1 MARGYDVA
9 EVKFRLIKLLRDS
22 KIGISGVEISERLGI
37 NRVTMT
43 KYLNIF
49 SAEGVI
55 GEKNIGNVNL
65 WFVYEGIEQFQFP
78 DDYFRVQEKYI
89 EYITKCS
96 ESSVYNLIRSCLNSD
111 VNVIKLM
118 TEVILTAIPEV
129 QKYFDDGK
137 IGKSEHQF
145 MNGII
150 SKSIQTIN
158 LGNFNQESKKNV
170 IVLSS
175 DTQSILYSEAAS
187 AAFRS
192 DGWNVFS
199 LGDMSSAI
207 DVLFDLD
214 LKKMLTKVWQSKQ
227 EIMIIVVFSS
237 SEEGLKFFSESFDSI
252 KGKTEKNLFLILSGK
267 VGKKVK
273 IKSDLLTEK
282 LEDIIQWSQTKFENL
297 QV

>member
-78 DDYFRVQEKYI
+78 DDYFRVQERYI

-137 IGKSEHQF
+137 IGKAEEQL
-145 MNGII
+145 MKTII
-150 SKSIQTIN
+150 SKSIQLVN
-158 LGNFNQESKKNV
+158 LDIQSPKNEKNV
-170 IVLSS
+170 IIIAADSQSVLEA
-175 DTQSILYSEAAS
+175 EAAS
-187 AAFRS
+187 AAYRS
-192 DGWNVFS
+192 NDWNVLF
-199 LGDMSSAI
+199 LGDMSSSI
-207 DVLFDLD
+207 DILFDLE
-214 LKKMLTKVWQSKQ
+214 LTKLLSKIWKSKQ
-227 EIMIIVVFSS
+227 GLMIVAVFSQT
-237 SEEGLKFFSESFDSI
+237 EEGLKFFSESFYSV
-252 KGKTEKNLFLILSGK
+252 KGKNDDNLHLVLSGK
-267 VGKKVK
+267 IGKKIT
-273 IKSDLLTEK
+273 IKSELQSEK
-282 LEDIIQWSQTKFENL
+282 LDDILQWSQTKFENI
-297 QV
+297 